1 MAIKKM
7 RVLHTADWHLGRN
20 RKFDDYLQQQ
30 QYMMEGILFQLETA
44 LLHMEEDDKVWF
56 VLAGDVFDRNEDTLL
71 NEFSLFIRVFFTK
84 LLQLKKIYGTRFDF
98 DIIDG
103 NHDRKPKVDEPSVLS
118 CLTEISENV
127 QVVNEKYFPDRR
139 VLLLPFRNLTE
150 QQIREAL
157 EKYPAQF
164 VVAHECLARMRTDT
178 GWSPPRDQDHY
189 VEINNVLNH
198 RVVGVFL
205 GDIHKC
211 QHLDEE
217 QRCWYS
223 GSPVTLD
230 HGHRLPKGV
239 LHHFYRLSSDG
250 NWEIDKE
257 PKLIAIDDPRIR
269 THFQLGILSDP
280 NDLPR
285 KYLDL
290 VAAGRAYIQMTI
302 TPEVE
307 TKLGYEYPDL
317 LTSTYVAY
325 NTVSDPESLKATEVD
340 VPEAND
346 ELVAKLKSEIL
357 LIDKWFE
364 EYSKALSKDAR
375 QKCKEAIY
383 HDFGQRS

>member
-1 MAIKKM
+1 MAIEKM

-30 QYMMEGILFQLETA
+30 QYMMEGILDQLEKA
-44 LLHMEEDDKVWF
+44 LLDLQPNEKVWF
-56 VLAGDVFDRNEDTLL
+56 ILAGDVFDRNEDTLL
-71 NEFSLFIRVFFTK
+71 NEFSLFIRIFFTK
-84 LLQLKKIYGTRFDF
+84 LLQLKNAYGEHFDF

-103 NHDRKPKVDEPSVLS
+103 NHDRKPKTDEPSILS
-118 CLTEISENV
+118 CLTSISENV

-139 VLLLPFRNLTE
+139 VLLLPFRNLSE

-189 VEINNVLNH
+189 VDINNVMNPN
-198 RVVGVFL
+198 VVGVFM

-211 QHLDEE
+211 QALDE
-217 QRCWYS
+217 QRRCWYS
-223 GSPVTLD
+223 GSPITLD

-239 LHHFYRLSSDG
+239 LHHFYRLSTDG

-257 PKLIAIDDPRIR
+257 PELMAIDDPRIR
-269 THFQLGILSDP
+269 THYQLGVLSDP

-285 KYLDL
+285 KFFDL
-290 VAAGRAYIQMTI
+290 HGEGRAYLQMAI

-307 TKLGYEYPDL
+307 IKLGYEYPDL
-317 LTSTYVAY
+317 LTSTFVAY
-325 NTVSDPESLKATEVD
+325 TTVSDPNSITAVEAELAQEDEDVD
-340 VPEAND
+340 
-346 ELVAKLKSEIL
+346 AKLKAELL

-375 QKCKEAIY
+375 QKCKESIY
-383 HDFGQRS
+383 RDFGQRS